1 MIASEAKL
9 NPEIA
14 TKILGVLESENGQV
28 PSTNI
33 KTPKGH

>member
-1 MIASEAKL
+1 MSEVKL

-14 TKILGVLESENGQV
+14 TKIMTNLESESGQV